1 MDGLDVDALM
11 PLIMYLFLIVMI
23 VMMVR
28 SMLESMGLLDLIQ
41 ARKLYRQK
49 ERNILEKV
57 HRDIKRGAKL
67 SKPRQLRQLYFEG
80 DEEHPAK
87 YVGRILGFSGHKD
100 INHIVIKTSVFT
112 PKKVIFCHEDMHSDI
127 FSRHLYVKARGMQPV
142 ATYFWTPI
150 YTTGEK
156 ELNKRWNEIR
166 DHIEIQITKALGV
179 WVPEEMAKQ
188 VITGMR
194 PSERPK
200 ELFTRSEVPAYE
212 EVDKPEGRKVVE

>member
-1 MDGLDVDALM
+1 MDGIDIQAFM
-11 PLIMYLFLIVMI
+11 PVIMWLFLIVMI

-28 SMLESMGLLDLIQ
+28 SMLESMGLMDLIQ
-41 ARKLYRQK
+41 ERKRYRQK

-67 SKPRQLRQLYFEG
+67 SKPSQLRQLYFEG

-87 YVGRILGFSGHKD
+87 YVGRIVGFSGHKD
-100 INHIVIKTSVFT
+100 INHIVIKTSMLT
-112 PKKVIFCHEDMHSDI
+112 TTKVILCHEDMHSDI

-156 ELNKRWNEIR
+156 DLNKRWNEIR
-166 DHIEIQITKALGV
+166 DHVEIQITKALGI

-194 PSERPK
+194 PSEKPK
-200 ELFTRSEVPAYE
+200 ELFTRTEIPAYE
-212 EVDKPEGRKVVE
+212 EVKGPDGRVVE